1 MNTYRTAPGN
11 LQSRRGHVFELLR
24 DSPQAV
30 RHQTVAAMLAILLLL
45 PAGCCRRG
53 PASALHF
60 SGAAPD
66 RRLVRQVLLQ
76 FPAHFRRSI
85 FATLHV
91 SGHAFNVVG
100 QWTVE
105 NSDHFSFAAVTEIG
119 RLVVHFRQSGK
130 KISIQQIAARFPR
143 HSALRLCG
151 DLHLILTGPVSAAAD
166 INQLQIQ
173 PHDTILRVSSR
184 TGWRGKLYFSG
195 TDGRL
200 QFARWTQGRRVVT
213 IRYRRYNS
221 AGHPQRLILR
231 DQQAHF
237 SMTLDFTGELP

>member
-45 PAGCCRRG
+45 PVGCCRRG

-105 NSDHFSFAAVTEIG
+105 NSDHFPPTWTDLLPSGRFAKAVP
-119 RLVVHFRQSGK
+119 LFRKWLPTRQ
-130 KISIQQIAARFPR
+130 F
-143 HSALRLCG
+143 
-151 DLHLILTGPVSAAAD
+151 GPWERPMHRIPPMPV
-166 INQLQIQ
+166 
-173 PHDTILRVSSR
+173 PV
-184 TGWRGKLYFSG
+184 W
-195 TDGRL
+195 
-200 QFARWTQGRRVVT
+200 
-213 IRYRRYNS
+213 
-221 AGHPQRLILR
+221 
-231 DQQAHF
+231 
-237 SMTLDFTGELP
+237 